1 MSEPYHLK
9 EPNEVDDFRAVK
21 IGECFYDDL
30 KNAGLAEAKISWS
43 EAGIIGLKS
52 LPKRQRDALIALLEK
67 HDPNEQ
73 KLYDY
78 AEVREDDP
86 EGYSSIDTA
95 SYKEALFDFF
105 NAYPDPEK
113 LPVSAQKLLQKNLK
127 VKARFPKGQYK
138 KDPKTKQF
146 ILQDNQDTGGSN
158 AE

>member
-1 MSEPYHLK
+1 MSEPYKLK
-9 EPNEVDDFRAVK
+9 EPKENNDLYAAK
-21 IGECFYDDL
+21 IGECFYDEL
-30 KNAGLAEAKISWS
+30 KSAGLAEAKISWS
-43 EAGIIGLKS
+43 EAGIIGIKS
-52 LPKRQRDALIALLEK
+52 LPKRQRDALVALLEK
-67 HDPNEQ
+67 HNSEAQ

-86 EGYSSIDTA
+86 EGYKSINTA

-113 LPVSAQKLLQKNLK
+113 LPVSAQKLLQKNIK
-127 VKARFPKGQYK
+127 VKTRFPKGKYK

-146 ILQDNQDTGGSN
+146 ILQDNKDTGGSN